1 MLRSPSKFPS
11 IKSELVT
18 YFLRAIHAAPWSVV
32 SAGRERKFRAD
43 QIGELLAWISAQ
55 QTQQQG
61 VGLYL
66 DPARHL
72 IVTAAAEARPG
83 EMSMPPTHVVAAGGL
98 WLVWRLA
105 ESVAASDARKATAAL
120 AKQVRSGAAA
130 NNVAV
135 PLPGTVALKRQ
146 GISLV
151 GKYPVQTLPPLPFSY
166 RFVDG
171 SLVRPERSAT
181 DADVEE
187 IAVCA
192 SNIKAKPI
200 EWLWPGVIPR
210 GCLTLIAGAAGMGK
224 SQVAISIA
232 ARVTSEG
239 GRALIM
245 EAEDDAGS
253 VVLPRLKAA
262 GADIKKCAIGSLA
275 DLSGGIKTLTATAKK
290 LGGVQLVVLS
300 PIRAFFK
307 AAEDHG
313 NVGVRKA
320 LAPLLAW
327 AEREGATIVGIGHPP
342 KGRRDPFAGSAAYV
356 EVARAA
362 WSVVSDPSDKNP
374 IKKARGRVMVSEKCN
389 LGPDVAAL
397 GYRIEGATIDG
408 IETSKVIWS

>member
-1 MLRSPSKFPS
+1 ML
-11 IKSELVT
+11 
-18 YFLRAIHAAPWSVV
+18 
-32 SAGRERKFRAD
+32 
-43 QIGELLAWISAQ
+43 
-55 QTQQQG
+55 
-61 VGLYL
+61 
-66 DPARHL
+66 
-72 IVTAAAEARPG
+72 
-83 EMSMPPTHVVAAGGL
+83 
-98 WLVWRLA
+98 
-105 ESVAASDARKATAAL
+105 
-120 AKQVRSGAAA
+120 
-130 NNVAV
+130 
-135 PLPGTVALKRQ
+135 
-146 GISLV
+146 
-151 GKYPVQTLPPLPFSY
+151 LPFSIICFW
-166 RFVDG
+166 RL
-171 SLVRPERSAT
+171 SS
-181 DADVEE
+181 
-187 IAVCA
+187 IAVITWSIFTPFTVSFIKTA

-262 GADIKKCAIGSLA
+262 GADIKKCAIGSLV

-290 LGGVQLVVLS
+290 LGGVRLVVLS

-320 LAPLLAW
+320 LAPLLTW

-356 EVARAA
+356 ELLGNCRGNA
-362 WSVVSDPSDKNP
+362 DKLP
-374 IKKARGRVMVSEKCN
+374 VLDLPEACFRLTV
-389 LGPDVAAL
+389 
-397 GYRIEGATIDG
+397 IDL
-408 IETSKVIWS
+408 